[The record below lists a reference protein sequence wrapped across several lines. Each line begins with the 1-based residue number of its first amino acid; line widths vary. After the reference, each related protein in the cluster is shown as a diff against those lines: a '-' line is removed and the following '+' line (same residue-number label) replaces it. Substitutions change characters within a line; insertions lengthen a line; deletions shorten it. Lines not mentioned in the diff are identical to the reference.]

1 MDNATATPS
10 KTEQKP
16 SAAAE
21 LQHGL
26 AAGAHEVSDGVKHL
40 AQDVAGQAKKT
51 AETALA
57 ARKDVAVEGVRSV
70 ALALR
75 HTSERLRTENEG
87 PLPDFVSKA
96 ADRVEQV
103 SSYLQS
109 RTLGQ
114 VVSDVE
120 SFARRE
126 PALFLGGAFVGGL
139 VGGRFLKSSAPT
151 RSDAPQKSSEGSRAG
166 VPKLSFEE
174 RDTLPGA
181 SAGSRMGIQG
191 SAASSAPSFPRP
203 SAEAK
208 TSPYASGYASTEKGA
223 AHEGKP
229 TFPVQG
235 AAAPSPRATTLGVG
249 VGATSSHDPGRGRV

>member
-1 MDNATATPS
+1 MNQKSQQPSEDGGAKSSAGGAPNTP
-10 KTEQKP
+10 
-16 SAAAE
+16 AAE

-26 AAGAHEVSDGVKHL
+26 VAGAHEVSDGVKHL

-57 ARKDVAVEGVRSV
+57 SRKDVAVEGVRSV
-70 ALALR
+70 AQALR
-75 HTSERLRTENEG
+75 QTSEHLRTENQG

-114 VVSDVE
+114 VLGDVE

-139 VGGRFLKSSAPT
+139 VGGRFLKSSAPA
-151 RSDAPQKSSEGSRAG
+151 RPYSPQTHQGGQRAYL
-166 VPKLSFEE
+166 PERSFEE
-174 RDTLPGA
+174 RNRFVPRPAPLAKPSAYSFASGPEGKDT
-181 SAGSRMGIQG
+181 SS
-191 SAASSAPSFPRP
+191 ASSTPPGT
-203 SAEAK
+203 E
-208 TSPYASGYASTEKGA
+208 SGTNGLT
-223 AHEGKP
+223 G
-229 TFPVQG
+229 
-235 AAAPSPRATTLGVG
+235 
-249 VGATSSHDPGRGRV
+249 SSNDHARGHL